1 MQDKV
6 SWTLNMTK
14 NQSSL
19 HIENKFQRPDLPLLG
34 IEPRSPGSQIQ
45 HFINGAERKI
55 PQDNSCSCVSK
66 PHHVLLNISA
76 YINTFIFKQHSKR
89 YSLFWKSST
98 LITSGGKTY
107 D

>member
-34 IEPRSPGSQIQ
+34 IEPRSSGSQIQ
-45 HFINGAERKI
+45 HFINGTRGKSHKI
-55 PQDNSCSCVSK
+55 TLVPVCPNHIMFCLICTVCFGRA
-66 PHHVLLNISA
+66 PH
-76 YINTFIFKQHSKR
+76 
-89 YSLFWKSST
+89 
-98 LITSGGKTY
+98 
-107 D
+107 

>member
-66 PHHVLLNISA
+66 PHHVLLNISV
-76 YINTFIFKQHSKR
+76 YIYLI
-89 YSLFWKSST
+89 SLCLNNIQKGTVCF
-98 LITSGGKTY
+98 GRAPH
-107 D
+107 